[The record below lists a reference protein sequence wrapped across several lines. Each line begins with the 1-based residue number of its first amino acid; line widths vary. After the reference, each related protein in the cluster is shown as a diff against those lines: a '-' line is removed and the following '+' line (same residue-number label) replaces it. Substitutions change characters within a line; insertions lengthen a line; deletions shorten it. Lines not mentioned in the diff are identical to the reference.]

1 MKKETH
7 PPNTDELQN
16 SADDSDDD
24 SDPSLYEPKQSPAPG
39 ASKYAKCER
48 RIRARDQK
56 EDGAVVKDLEY
67 PFGLFPRQCVVK
79 R

>member
-24 SDPSLYEPKQSPAPG
+24 SDPTLYEPKQSPIRRKEKFRTKDFEPEKKHKNHRRNQRG
-39 ASKYAKCER
+39 KTKYDFE
-48 RIRARDQK
+48 
-56 EDGAVVKDLEY
+56 
-67 PFGLFPRQCVVK
+67 F
-79 R
+79 